1 MKPIFRFVI
10 LALIIGVFPF
20 VGKTQPHILLQD
32 FSGFQQDDQLIL
44 RWTFRGGSL
53 CDGTRIERSED
64 GLRFSEVGEIPGIC
78 GSPDNA
84 ITFTFID
91 SFPLPNAVNHYRL
104 ELGNYGFT
112 TTLAV
117 EFIKSGENGFVVHT
131 TTHGQTDILFQNSPG
146 RKGVAIIYSSAGKKL
161 SEEDFTGQRL
171 SFLQGRFP
179 SGVYLLILVFSD
191 NTSLSGNFIVP

>member
-1 MKPIFRFVI
+1 MKPILQIVI
-10 LALIIGVFPF
+10 LVMIILVFPF
-20 VGKTQPHILLQD
+20 AGGAQSHALLQD
-32 FSGFQQDDQLIL
+32 FSGYQQDDQLIL

-112 TTLAV
+112 TTLPV

-131 TTHGQTDILFQNSPG
+131 NTNGQTDVLFQNNPG
-146 RKGVAIIYSSAGKKL
+146 RKGVAIIYNSAGRKL
-161 SEEDFTGQRL
+161 FEDEFTGQRL
-171 SFLQGRFP
+171 SFSKGRFP
-179 SGVYLLILVFSD
+179 SGVYLLMLAFSD

>member
-1 MKPIFRFVI
+1 MKLMLRFI
-10 LALIIGVFPF
+10 LLVLITQVFPCA
-20 VGKTQPHILLQD
+20 GKAQSHSLLQD
-32 FSGFQQDDQLIL
+32 FSGYQQDDQLIL

-84 ITFTFID
+84 ITFTFTD
-91 SFPLPNAVNHYRL
+91 SLPLPNAVNHYRL

-112 TTLAV
+112 TTLSV
-117 EFIKSGENGFVVHT
+117 EYIKTNESGFVVHT
-131 TTHGQTDILFQNSPG
+131 TSAGQTDILFQNAPG
-146 RKGVAIIYSSAGKKL
+146 RKGVAIIYSIDGRRL
-161 SEEDFTGQRL
+161 FEYEITGQRL
-171 SFLQGRFP
+171 SLSKGIFP
-179 SGVYLLILVFSD
+179 SGVYLLMLAFND